1 MKKFAFVP
9 FFAFLVISLT
19 ACGSLPLAGVNSP
32 GLNRPGGVRSGDGEP
47 FWTTLPSPDGL
58 VFIGAAGIR
67 SKTEES
73 VQLALEDAARKV
85 ALFNGVEG
93 SFTTHTNIGAG
104 TLDYQSGARGS
115 LAFAQDYKKY
125 IDSFDFD
132 EEKDVL
138 RTETSLFVR
147 VRYPGSV
154 PVAYRIPPRRG
165 DEKPAWVD
173 EPPLEISGYEVG
185 LGYAGRRA
193 THRDTVITSYEN
205 AVFAIIR
212 NAAAAAGSRDVLYE
226 GSGAFDYSAATQN
239 EVRAYG
245 SLSDFYVLDTW
256 TDPASMVVWTLA
268 VAQKKQ

>member
-1 MKKFAFVP
+1 MKKFACVP
-9 FFAFLVISLT
+9 FLAFLVISLT
-19 ACGSLPLAGVNSP
+19 ACGSLPLAGAH
-32 GLNRPGGVRSGDGEP
+32 RPGSNPSGGAPSGEGEA

-67 SKTEES
+67 SKIEES

-104 TLDYQSGARGS
+104 TLDYQSGSRGS
-115 LAFAQDYKKY
+115 LAFDQDYKKY
-125 IDSFDFD
+125 VDSFDFD
-132 EEKDVL
+132 GEKDIL

-154 PVAYRIPPRRG
+154 AVAYRIPHRRG
-165 DEKPAWVD
+165 DEKPRWVD
-173 EPPLEISGYEVG
+173 EPPLEIPGYEVG

-205 AVFAIIR
+205 ALFSIIR
-212 NAAAAAGSRDVLYE
+212 NMSAASGSREVLYE
-226 GSGAFDYSAATQN
+226 GSGSFDYSSSTQN
-239 EVRAYG
+239 EVSAYG
-245 SLSDFYVLDTW
+245 SLSNFYVLDTW
-256 TDPASMVVWTLA
+256 TDPATMVVWTLA
-268 VAQKKQ
+268 VAQKK